1 MMKKTL
7 LATSLA
13 LGLLGLSH
21 TALAGGD
28 DWADKYLTTVATQGE
43 IGIVKVN
50 PYDFAPLTAVIDL
63 NGYHISDVKVR
74 IEPKKGGSVIEYPV
88 SDTAVTTHNGIPVF
102 GLYADYNNTVSVEYK
117 KDGKKI
123 KEQYKIK
130 TAPVKQLLF
139 DGQTRSFPEV
149 DVVKVDKKFKDRL
162 YLVNHLG
169 ADENT
174 QGWDNYPIV
183 FVTDT
188 AGEVRW
194 FMDWDKVYDQDTTKG
209 IAMGF
214 HLADNGELYWGQD
227 HYYAR
232 YDMLGRKVF
241 KRDMPRGF
249 TGFSHAM
256 KEMPNGHY
264 LLRVAKDN
272 YLREDGKRVKSVRDH
287 IIEVDQTGNV
297 VHVWDFN
304 KIFDNMR
311 DDLLKGLDSG
321 AVCLNV
327 DESHAGETMD
337 IEPDAPFGDLPG
349 VAAGR
354 NWAHINSVDY
364 DASDDSIIISMRHQ
378 GTAKVSRDGE
388 VKWILAANKGW
399 GKLSDKVLTPVDAK
413 GKPLDCNMNT
423 GTCEGTDFDWPWTQH
438 TSWLTSRGTLVSF
451 DNGDG
456 RHFEQPAMPTMKYSR
471 GVEYK
476 IDEAKMTVQQ
486 TFEYGKERG
495 YEWYSPITSNIE
507 WRENTNT
514 FFMYSAS
521 AGLFTGKPGKHF
533 INEVTEDGKVK
544 VELTV
549 NSMAKTEPSYRALIV
564 DPKQLF

>member
-1 MMKKTL
+1 MKKTL

-13 LGLLGLSH
+13 LATLGFSNV
-21 TALAGGD
+21 TLASNGD
-28 DWADKYLTTVATQGE
+28 DWADKYLTTVQTQGE

-50 PYDFAPLTAVIDL
+50 PYDFAPLTAIIDL
-63 NGYHISDVKVR
+63 NGFSISDVKVR
-74 IEPKKGGSVIEYPV
+74 IEPKKGGAVIEYPV
-88 SDTAVTTHNGIPVF
+88 DQVSLTTHNGIPVF
-102 GLYADYNNTVSVEYK
+102 GLYADYDNTVMVEYVK
-117 KDGKKI
+117 NGKKV
-123 KEQYKIK
+123 KENYKIK

-139 DGQTRSFPEV
+139 DGQVRSFPEV
-149 DVVKVDKKFKDRL
+149 KSVKVDKKFRDRL
-162 YLVNHLG
+162 YLVNHMG
-169 ADENT
+169 ADEST
-174 QGWDNYPIV
+174 KGWDSYPMI

-194 FMDWDKVYDQDTTKG
+194 FMDWDAVYDQDTTPG
-209 IAMGF
+209 VAMGF
-214 HLADNGELYWGQD
+214 HLSENGELYWGQD

-241 KRDMPRGF
+241 NREIPRGF
-249 TGFSHAM
+249 TGFSHEIQ
-256 KEMPNGHY
+256 EMPNGHY
-264 LLRVAKDN
+264 LLRVAKEK
-272 YLREDGKRVKSVRDH
+272 YLREDGKRLDTWRDH
-287 IIEVDQTGNV
+287 VIEVDTTGNV
-297 VHVWDFN
+297 VHTWDFN

-311 DDLLKGLDSG
+311 DDLLAGLDSG

-337 IEPDAPFGDLPG
+337 IEPDAAYGDLPG

-354 NWAHINSVDY
+354 NWAHINSIDY
-364 DASDDSIIISMRHQ
+364 DASDDSIIVSMRHQ
-378 GTAKVSRDGE
+378 GTAKVGRDGE
-388 VKWILAANKGW
+388 VKWILAADKGW
-399 GKLSDKVLTPVDAK
+399 GDLSDKVLTPVDSK
-413 GKPLDCNMNT
+413 GNKLDCDDN
-423 GTCEGTDFDWPWTQH
+423 GRCAGSDFDFPWTQH

-456 RHFEQPAMPTMKYSR
+456 RYFEQPAMPTMKYSR
-471 GVEYK
+471 GVEYN
-476 IDEAKMTVQQ
+476 INEDNMTVEQ

-507 WRENTNT
+507 WREDKDT

-521 AGLFTGKPGKHF
+521 AGLFTGEPGKHF
-533 INEVTEDGKVK
+533 INEVAENGKVK

-564 DPKQLF
+564 EPGKLFN

>member
-1 MMKKTL
+1 MKKTI

-13 LGLLGLSH
+13 IGLIGLSG
-21 TALAGGD
+21 AAVAGG
-28 DWADKYLTTVATQGE
+28 DWADKYLTTVKTQGQ

-50 PYDFAPLTAVIDL
+50 PYDFAPLTAIIDL
-63 NGYHISDVKVR
+63 NGFEISNVEVR
-74 IEPKKGGSVIEYPV
+74 VEPKSGGVPIEYPV
-88 SDTAVTTHNGIPVF
+88 DDVAVTTHNGIPVF
-102 GLYADYNNTVSVEYK
+102 GLYADYQNTVSVKYVK
-117 KDGKKI
+117 NGHKI
-123 KEQYKIK
+123 SEKYKIN
-130 TAPVKQLLF
+130 TGPVKKLLF
-139 DGQTRSFPEV
+139 DGQTRTFPEV
-149 DVVKVDKKFKDRL
+149 KPVKVDHEFADRL
-162 YLVNHLG
+162 YMVNHLG
-169 ADENT
+169 ADDKTE
-174 QGWDNYPIV
+174 GWDNYPVV
-183 FVTDT
+183 FVADT
-188 AGEVRW
+188 TGEVRW
-194 FMDWDKVYDQDTTKG
+194 FMDWDKVYDQETTKG

-256 KEMPNGHY
+256 LEMPNGHY
-264 LLRVAKDN
+264 LLRVAKEK
-272 YLREDGKRVKSVRDH
+272 YLREDGKRIDTVRDH
-287 IIEVDQTGNV
+287 VIEVDQTGNV

-304 KIFDNMR
+304 KIFNNMR
-311 DDLLKGLDSG
+311 DDLLVGLDSG

-327 DESHAGETMD
+327 DENHAGEVMD

-354 NWAHINSVDY
+354 NWAHINSIEY
-364 DASDDSIIISMRHQ
+364 DESDDTVIVSMRHQ
-378 GTAKVSRDGE
+378 GTAKVGRDGD

-399 GKLSDKVLTPVDAK
+399 GELSDKVLTPVDAK
-413 GKPLDCNMNT
+413 GNKLDCDENGRCNNT
-423 GTCEGTDFDWPWTQH
+423 NFDFPWTQH

-456 RHFEQPAMPTMKYSR
+456 RYFEQPAIPTMKYSR

-476 IDEAKMTVQQ
+476 INEDKMTVEQ

-495 YEWYSPITSNIE
+495 YEWYSAITSNIE
-507 WRENTNT
+507 WREKSET
-514 FFMYSAS
+514 FFMYSAA
-521 AGLFTGKPGKHF
+521 AGLFSGEPGKHF

-544 VELTV
+544 VELTI

-564 DPKQLF
+564 EPQKLFSK

>member
-1 MMKKTL
+1 MKKTML
-7 LATSLA
+7 VTAVA
-13 LGLLGLSH
+13 LGLMSVNGP
-21 TALAGGD
+21 ALAGSNGD
-28 DWADKYLTTVATQGE
+28 DWADKYLTTVQTQGE

-50 PYDFAPLTAVIDL
+50 PYDFAPLTAIIDL
-63 NGYHISDVKVR
+63 NGFTISDVKVR
-74 IEPKKGGSVIEYPV
+74 IEPKKGGVPIEYAV
-88 SDTAVTTHNGIPVF
+88 SEVALTTHNGVPVF
-102 GLYADYNNTVSVEYK
+102 GLYPDYENTVHVEYVK
-117 KDGKKI
+117 NGKAI
-123 KEQYKIK
+123 KEDYKIR
-130 TAPVKQLLF
+130 TAPLKPLLF
-139 DGQTRSFPEV
+139 DGQVRTFPEV
-149 DVVKVDKKFKDRL
+149 QPVKVDKKFKDRL

-169 ADENT
+169 ADEGT
-174 QGWDNYPIV
+174 VGWDNYPVV
-183 FVTDT
+183 FVADT
-188 AGEVRW
+188 TGEIRW
-194 FMDWDKVYDQDTTKG
+194 YMDWDAVYDQDTTKG

-214 HLADNGELYWGQD
+214 HLSDNGELYWGQD

-256 KEMPNGHY
+256 LEMPNGHY
-264 LLRVAKDN
+264 LLRVAKEK
-272 YLREDGKRVKSVRDH
+272 YLREDGKRIDTVRDH
-287 IIEVDQTGNV
+287 VIEVDQSGNV

-311 DDLLKGLDSG
+311 DDLLTALDSG

-327 DESHAGETMD
+327 DESHAGETLD

-354 NWAHINSVDY
+354 NWAHINSIDY
-364 DASDDSIIISMRHQ
+364 DPKDDTIIVSMRHQ
-378 GTAKVSRDGE
+378 GTAKVGRDGE

-399 GKLSDKVLTPVDAK
+399 GELSDKVLTPVDRK
-413 GKPLDCNMNT
+413 GKPLDCDSNGRCAN
-423 GTCEGTDFDWPWTQH
+423 TDFDFPWTQH

-471 GVEYK
+471 GVEYR
-476 IDEAKMTVQQ
+476 IDEEKMTVEQ

-507 WRENTNT
+507 WREDKDT
-514 FFMYSAS
+514 FFIYSAS
-521 AGLFTGKPGKHF
+521 AGLFTGEPGKHF

-564 DPKQLF
+564 EPGNLF

>member
-1 MMKKTL
+1 MKKTI

-13 LGLLGLSH
+13 IGLIGLSG
-21 TALAGGD
+21 AAVASG
-28 DWADKYLTTVATQGE
+28 DWADKYLTTVKTQGE

-50 PYDFAPLTAVIDL
+50 PYDFAPLTAIIDL
-63 NGYHISDVKVR
+63 NGFEISNVEVR
-74 IEPKKGGSVIEYPV
+74 VEPKAGGVPIEYPV
-88 SDTAVTTHNGIPVF
+88 DDVAVTTHNGIPVF
-102 GLYADYNNTVSVEYK
+102 GLYADYQNTVSVKYVKNGQKISEKYTINTGPLK
-117 KDGKKI
+117 K
-123 KEQYKIK
+123 
-130 TAPVKQLLF
+130 LLF
-139 DGQTRSFPEV
+139 DGQTRTFPEV
-149 DVVKVDKKFKDRL
+149 KPVKVDHEFKDRL
-162 YLVNHLG
+162 YMVNHLG
-169 ADENT
+169 ADDKT
-174 QGWDNYPIV
+174 KGWDNYPIV
-183 FVTDT
+183 FVADT
-188 AGEVRW
+188 TGEVRW

-256 KEMPNGHY
+256 LEMPNGHY
-264 LLRVAKDN
+264 LLRVAKEK
-272 YLREDGKRVKSVRDH
+272 YLREDGKRIDTVRDH
-287 IIEVDQTGNV
+287 VIEVDQTGNV

-304 KIFDNMR
+304 KIFNNMR
-311 DDLLKGLDSG
+311 DDLLVGLDSG

-327 DESHAGETMD
+327 DENHAGETMD
-337 IEPDAPFGDLPG
+337 IEPDAPYGDLPG

-354 NWAHINSVDY
+354 NWAHINSIEY
-364 DASDDSIIISMRHQ
+364 DAKDDSVIVSMRHQ
-378 GTAKVSRDGE
+378 GTAKVGRDGD

-399 GKLSDKVLTPVDAK
+399 GDLSDKVLTPVDSK
-413 GKPLDCNMNT
+413 GKKLDCDEN
-423 GTCEGTDFDWPWTQH
+423 GRCSDTDFDFPWTQH

-456 RHFEQPAMPTMKYSR
+456 RYFEQPAIPTMKYSR

-476 IDEAKMTVQQ
+476 INEDNMTVEQ

-495 YEWYSPITSNIE
+495 YEWYSAITSNIE
-507 WRENTNT
+507 WREKTET
-514 FFMYSAS
+514 FFMYSAA
-521 AGLFTGKPGKHF
+521 AGLFSGEPGKHF

-544 VELTV
+544 VELTI

-564 DPKQLF
+564 EPKTLFSK